1 MLTDNNAANLSSSNT
16 ETTAHTYTLDWT
28 PDQLTWAV
36 DGNVLRTK
44 KKSDTWNATGN
55 RFDYPQTPSRIML
68 SLWPAGLPSNAAGT
82 VDWAGGIINWNS
94 PYMKNGYYYA
104 MFSDVNVQCYD
115 PPAGANIVGKKSY
128 IYTDTAGTNQSIQIT
143 DDSVILKSLYAS
155 GDNPNN
161 DPYGSSNTKSGSAPS
176 ATPESI
182 PGVSGG
188 VGARGDTSGS
198 SSDSSGS
205 GSSGFSQGT
214 GSHSSSGAA
223 AVQERLLSGGSA
235 FAVLVFLVLGCVWL

>member
-1 MLTDNNAANLSSSNT
+1 
-16 ETTAHTYTLDWT
+16 
-28 PDQLTWAV
+28 
-36 DGNVLRTK
+36 
-44 KKSDTWNATGN
+44 
-55 RFDYPQTPSRIML
+55 ML
-68 SLWPAGLPSNAAGT
+68 SLWPAGLPSNAKGT

-115 PPAGANIVGKKSY
+115 PPAGANIAGKKSY
-128 IYTDTAGTNQSIQIT
+128 IYTDIAGTNQSIKIT
-143 DDSVILKSLYAS
+143 DDVTILKSLYAS

-188 VGARGDTSGS
+188 VGARGDAPASG

-205 GSSGFSQGT
+205 GSGSFIQGSG
-214 GSHSSSGAA
+214 SSGSKSGAG
-223 AVQERLLSGGSA
+223 AVHDGLRSGGSA

>member
-1 MLTDNNAANLSSSNT
+1 
-16 ETTAHTYTLDWT
+16 
-28 PDQLTWAV
+28 
-36 DGNVLRTK
+36 
-44 KKSDTWNATGN
+44 
-55 RFDYPQTPSRIML
+55 
-68 SLWPAGLPSNAAGT
+68 
-82 VDWAGGIINWNS
+82 
-94 PYMKNGYYYA
+94 MKNGYYYA

-115 PPAGANIVGKKSY
+115 PPAGANIAGKKTY
-128 IYTDTAGTNQSIQIT
+128 VYTDITATNQSIQIT
-143 DDSVILKSLYAS
+143 DDVVVLKSLYAS

-188 VGARGDTSGS
+188 VGARGDSPGTGG
-198 SSDSSGS
+198 SDSSGS

-214 GSHSSSGAA
+214 GGSHSSSGAG